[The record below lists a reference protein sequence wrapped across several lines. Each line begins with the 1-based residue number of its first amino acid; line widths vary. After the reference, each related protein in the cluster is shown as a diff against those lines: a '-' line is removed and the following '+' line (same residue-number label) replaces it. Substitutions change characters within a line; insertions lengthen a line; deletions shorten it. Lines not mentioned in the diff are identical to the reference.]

1 MTDNNHPTAA
11 LADTRAPWGPAQPGY
26 PGQPGHPGQPASR
39 ATPDPAEPRTLN
51 VDATVALHGLP
62 PAHSAAAVPTHRLP
76 TAAELAQ
83 RQQHLADTAA
93 QLKTELVG
101 IDEVIDR
108 VIDAVRAW
116 YVLPQ
121 LIRRPVIVCLWGLTG
136 TGKTQLTRRLAQLL
150 GFYDRFVEVQMDGF
164 SHGAGYRSSTISGM
178 LADSGISEG
187 APGMLVL
194 DEFQRFRTVDRK
206 GEEAKVERY
215 QDVWSLL
222 SDGRLPPAL
231 TALSNI
237 ERKLA
242 DSHYEAERAEDDEN
256 ERAGKKPYRFQL
268 DAWDAQELKRMLK
281 LSEPLAE
288 IMQWPSAKVLA
299 MYMEFQRSNQ
309 SWETDYSR
317 LLVFV
322 CGNLD
327 EMYHETAQRVEDCD
341 TDADIFH
348 RLTRKLSIIDVKK
361 ALSERFKPEQIARLG
376 NEHVIYPSFSRATYE
391 LLIRQLCDR
400 YVQDVAAQC
409 GVRFAIGEDVQRE
422 IYANAV
428 FPAQGTRPLFSSV
441 HAILS
446 ANLVKATLWVMEQSL
461 PLSQVFAIHLA
472 ADRRHLAVQGT
483 DAHGGTHERQFAVAL
498 ELNRLKQRANADFRA
513 LLAVHEAGH
522 ALVYCLLF
530 GQAPQEVKI
539 NIASFEGGYNSFA
552 GLKVTT
558 RQNALD
564 MMCVGLAGRVA
575 EELVFGE
582 MACTTGAE
590 QDYKQVTA
598 EAARYVRHH
607 GFGARISRT
616 DATVEMDNHIN
627 TDVGPSNAAIEA
639 LLQSQYQRTQALLHG
654 HQPALNALVG
664 ALMDHGMI
672 AQDEMQALLA
682 AQGLT
687 LAVRP
692 ASCGGAEDSLVLEP
706 FAERLALFQRH
717 GATQ

>member
-1 MTDNNHPTAA
+1 M
-11 LADTRAPWGPAQPGY
+11 
-26 PGQPGHPGQPASR
+26 
-39 ATPDPAEPRTLN
+39 
-51 VDATVALHGLP
+51 
-62 PAHSAAAVPTHRLP
+62 AHREL
-76 TAAELAQ
+76 LAQ
-83 RQQHLADTAA
+83 RQQALALAA
-93 QLKTELVG
+93 TQLKAELFG
-101 IDEVIDR
+101 IDDVIDR
-108 VIDAVRAW
+108 VIDAIRAW
-116 YVLPQ
+116 YVLPE
-121 LIRRPVIVCLWGLTG
+121 LITRPVIVCLWGLTG

-164 SHGAGYRSSTISGM
+164 SHGASYRSSSISGM
-178 LADSGISEG
+178 LGDSGIHEG

-194 DEFQRFRTVDRK
+194 DEFQRFRTIDRK
-206 GEEAKVERY
+206 GEDVKVERY
-215 QDVWSLL
+215 QDVWTLL

-231 TALSNI
+231 SALTNI

-242 DSHYEAERAEDDEN
+242 DAHYEAERADDNED

-268 DAWDAQELKRMLK
+268 DAWDALELKRMLK

-288 IMQWPSAKVLA
+288 IMQWPPAQVQTLFTR
-299 MYMEFQRSNQ
+299 FQQSLS
-309 SWETDYSR
+309 SWETDYSK

-348 RLTRKLSIIDVKK
+348 RLTRKLSLIDVKK
-361 ALSERFKPEQIARLG
+361 ALGERFKPEQIARLG
-376 NEHVIYPSFSRATYE
+376 NEHVIYPSFNKATYE
-391 LLIRQLCDR
+391 QLIRNLCAR
-400 YVQDVAAQC
+400 YCNDIAAQC
-409 GVRFAIGEDVQRE
+409 GVQFAIGQDVHDE
-422 IYANAV
+422 LYANAV

-446 ANLVKATLWVMEQSL
+446 ANLVNAALWVLEQQL
-461 PLSQVFAIHLA
+461 PLAQSFGITLA
-472 ADRRHLAVQGT
+472 ADKRHLLVRGTNAQGEVQQ
-483 DAHGGTHERQFAVAL
+483 AQFAVTL
-498 ELNRLKQRANADFRA
+498 ELNRIKQRANADFRA

-522 ALVYCLLF
+522 GLVYCLLF

-598 EAARYVRHH
+598 EAARYIRHH
-607 GFGARISRT
+607 GFGTRLSRT
-616 DATVEMDNHIN
+616 DVTVELDNHLN
-627 TDVGPSNAAIEA
+627 TDVEPSNAAIEQ
-639 LLQSQYQRTQALLHG
+639 LLQSQYQRASALLRQHR
-654 HQPALNALVG
+654 G
-664 ALMDHGMI
+664 ALTRLVEALTDHGMI
-672 AQDEMQALLA
+672 AQPEMQALM
-682 AQGLT
+682 AQSGVAIAVATHAGPDET
-687 LAVRP
+687 LI
-692 ASCGGAEDSLVLEP
+692 LEP
-706 FAERLALFQRH
+706 FAARLAAFQQQT
-717 GATQ
+717 GGEPAQAPDSESPACL

>member
-1 MTDNNHPTAA
+1 MDLSTLQETTPREHTPGTAQRELLALRQQA
-11 LADTRAPWGPAQPGY
+11 LAQA
-26 PGQPGHPGQPASR
+26 
-39 ATPDPAEPRTLN
+39 
-51 VDATVALHGLP
+51 
-62 PAHSAAAVPTHRLP
+62 
-76 TAAELAQ
+76 
-83 RQQHLADTAA
+83 AA
-93 QLKTELVG
+93 QLKAELFG
-101 IDEVIDR
+101 IDDVIDR
-108 VIDAVRAW
+108 VIDAIRAW

-121 LIRRPVIVCLWGLTG
+121 LITRPVIVCLWGLTG

-164 SHGAGYRSSTISGM
+164 SHGASYRSSSISGM
-178 LADSGISEG
+178 LGDSGIHEG
-187 APGMLVL
+187 MPGILVL
-194 DEFQRFRTVDRK
+194 DEFQRFRTVDTK
-206 GEEAKVERY
+206 GADVKVERY
-215 QDVWSLL
+215 QDVWTLL

-231 TALSNI
+231 SALSNI

-242 DSHYEAERAEDDEN
+242 DAHYEAERAEDGDDD
-256 ERAGKKPYRFQL
+256 RAGKKPYRFQL

-281 LSEPLAE
+281 LQEPLSA
-288 IMQWPSAKVLA
+288 IMQWPPAKVQALFA
-299 MYMEFQRSNQ
+299 SFQQ
-309 SWETDYSR
+309 SSHAWETDYSK

-348 RLTRKLSIIDVKK
+348 RLTRKLSLIDVKK

-376 NEHVIYPSFSRATYE
+376 NEHVIYPSFNKATYE
-391 LLIRQLCDR
+391 QLIRNLCAR
-400 YVQDVAAQC
+400 YCDDIAAQC
-409 GVRFAIGEDVQRE
+409 GVRFAIGQDVHDE
-422 IYANAV
+422 LYANAV

-446 ANLVKATLWVMEQSL
+446 ANLVNAALWVLEQQL
-461 PLSQVFAIHLA
+461 PLAQDFGITLA
-472 ADRRHLAVQGT
+472 ADKRHLVVRGAGSQGIEQQ
-483 DAHGGTHERQFAVAL
+483 AQFAVTL

-522 ALVYCLLF
+522 GLVYCLLF

-598 EAARYVRHH
+598 EAARFIRHH
-607 GFGARISRT
+607 GFGTRLSRT
-616 DATVEMDNHIN
+616 DVTVELDNHLN
-627 TDVGPSNAAIEA
+627 TDVDPSNAAIEE
-639 LLQSQYQRTQALLHG
+639 LLQSQYQRASALLG
-654 HQPALNALVG
+654 QHQGAITRLVEALL
-664 ALMDHGMI
+664 DHGMI
-672 AQDEMQALLA
+672 AQPEMQTLMAQSGVAIAVVAHTGPDEALI
-682 AQGLT
+682 
-687 LAVRP
+687 
-692 ASCGGAEDSLVLEP
+692 LEP
-706 FAERLALFQRH
+706 FAARLAAFRQQN
-717 GATQ
+717 GGQAATAPDSESPACL

>member
-1 MTDNNHPTAA
+1 MDLSTLQETTPRERHTPGAAHRELLAERQQA
-11 LADTRAPWGPAQPGY
+11 LANA
-26 PGQPGHPGQPASR
+26 
-39 ATPDPAEPRTLN
+39 
-51 VDATVALHGLP
+51 
-62 PAHSAAAVPTHRLP
+62 
-76 TAAELAQ
+76 
-83 RQQHLADTAA
+83 AA
-93 QLKTELVG
+93 QLKAELFG
-101 IDEVIDR
+101 IDDVIDR
-108 VIDAVRAW
+108 VIDAIRAW

-121 LIRRPVIVCLWGLTG
+121 LITRPVIVCLWGLTG

-164 SHGAGYRSSTISGM
+164 SHGASYRSSSISGM
-178 LADSGISEG
+178 LGDSGIHEG

-194 DEFQRFRTVDRK
+194 DEFQRFRTVSTK
-206 GEEAKVERY
+206 GEEVKVERY
-215 QDVWSLL
+215 QDVWTLL

-231 TALSNI
+231 SALTNI

-242 DSHYEAERAEDDEN
+242 DAHYEAERADDNEE

-281 LSEPLAE
+281 LQEPLAE
-288 IMQWPSAKVLA
+288 IMQWPPAQVQVLFTR
-299 MYMEFQRSNQ
+299 FQQSLS
-309 SWETDYSR
+309 SWETDYSK

-348 RLTRKLSIIDVKK
+348 RLTRKLSLIDVKK

-376 NEHVIYPSFSRATYE
+376 NEHVIYPSFNKATYE
-391 LLIRQLCDR
+391 QLIRNLCAR
-400 YVQDVAAQC
+400 YCDDIAAQC
-409 GVRFAIGEDVQRE
+409 GVRFAIGQDVHDE
-422 IYANAV
+422 LYANAV

-446 ANLVKATLWVMEQSL
+446 ANLVNAALWVLEQQL
-461 PLSQVFAIHLA
+461 PLAQDFDITLADDKHHLVVQGA
-472 ADRRHLAVQGT
+472 GASGAVQQ
-483 DAHGGTHERQFAVAL
+483 AQFAVTL

-522 ALVYCLLF
+522 GLVYCLLF

-598 EAARYVRHH
+598 EAARFIRHH
-607 GFGARISRT
+607 GFGTRLSRT
-616 DATVEMDNHIN
+616 DVTVELDNHLN
-627 TDVGPSNAAIEA
+627 TDVEPSNAAIEE
-639 LLQSQYQRTQALLHG
+639 LLQSQYQRASALLG
-654 HQPALNALVG
+654 QYRG
-664 ALMDHGMI
+664 ALTRLVEALLDHGMI
-672 AQDEMQALLA
+672 AQPEMQALMAQSGVAIAVA
-682 AQGLT
+682 AQTGPDEALI
-687 LAVRP
+687 
-692 ASCGGAEDSLVLEP
+692 LEP
-706 FAERLALFQRH
+706 FAARLAAFRQQT
-717 GATQ
+717 GGQAATAPDSESPACL

>member
-1 MTDNNHPTAA
+1 MDLSTLQQTTPRERHTPGAAHRELLAERQQVLAYAAA
-11 LADTRAPWGPAQPGY
+11 L
-26 PGQPGHPGQPASR
+26 
-39 ATPDPAEPRTLN
+39 LK
-51 VDATVALHGLP
+51 
-62 PAHSAAAVPTHRLP
+62 
-76 TAAELAQ
+76 AELF
-83 RQQHLADTAA
+83 
-93 QLKTELVG
+93 G
-101 IDEVIDR
+101 IDDVIDR
-108 VIDAVRAW
+108 VIDAIRAW

-121 LIRRPVIVCLWGLTG
+121 LITRPVIVCLWGLTG

-164 SHGAGYRSSTISGM
+164 SHGASYRSSSISGM
-178 LADSGISEG
+178 LGDSGIHEG

-194 DEFQRFRTVDRK
+194 DEFQRFRTVSTK
-206 GEEAKVERY
+206 GEEVKVERY
-215 QDVWSLL
+215 QDVWTLL

-231 TALSNI
+231 SALTNI

-242 DSHYEAERAEDDEN
+242 DAHYEAERADDNEE

-281 LSEPLAE
+281 LQEPLAE
-288 IMQWPSAKVLA
+288 IMQWPPAQVQALFTR
-299 MYMEFQRSNQ
+299 FQQSLS
-309 SWETDYSR
+309 SWETDYSK

-348 RLTRKLSIIDVKK
+348 RLTRKLSLIDVKK

-376 NEHVIYPSFSRATYE
+376 NEHVIYPSFNKATYE
-391 LLIRQLCDR
+391 QLIRNLCAR
-400 YVQDVAAQC
+400 YCDDIAAQC
-409 GVRFAIGEDVQRE
+409 GVRFAIGQDVHDE
-422 IYANAV
+422 LYANAV

-446 ANLVKATLWVMEQSL
+446 ANLVNAALWVLEQQL
-461 PLSQVFAIHLA
+461 PLAQDFGITLA
-472 ADRRHLAVQGT
+472 TDKRHLVVRGAGAQGIEQQ
-483 DAHGGTHERQFAVAL
+483 AQFAVTL

-522 ALVYCLLF
+522 GLVYCLLF

-598 EAARYVRHH
+598 EAARFIRHH
-607 GFGARISRT
+607 GFGTRLSRT
-616 DATVEMDNHIN
+616 DVTVELDNHLN
-627 TDVGPSNAAIEA
+627 TDVEPSNAAIEE
-639 LLQSQYQRTQALLHG
+639 LLQSQYQRASALLG
-654 HQPALNALVG
+654 QYRG
-664 ALMDHGMI
+664 ALTRLVEALLDHGMI
-672 AQDEMQALLA
+672 AQPEMQALMAQSGVAIAVA
-682 AQGLT
+682 AHTGPDEALI
-687 LAVRP
+687 
-692 ASCGGAEDSLVLEP
+692 LEP
-706 FAERLALFQRH
+706 FAARLAAFRQQT
-717 GATQ
+717 GGQAATAPDSESPACL

>member
-1 MTDNNHPTAA
+1 MNPFNHPVPPHLRHPVPHAA
-11 LADTRAPWGPAQPGY
+11 PAGVRPLASTPQPAPVRAQPGESARA
-26 PGQPGHPGQPASR
+26 PASR
-39 ATPDPAEPRTLN
+39 
-51 VDATVALHGLP
+51 
-62 PAHSAAAVPTHRLP
+62 
-76 TAAELAQ
+76 AELAQ
-83 RQQHLADTAA
+83 RQQALTDAA
-93 QLKTELVG
+93 LQLKAELFG
-101 IDEVIDR
+101 IDDVIDR
-108 VIDAVRAW
+108 VIDAIRAW

-121 LIRRPVIVCLWGLTG
+121 LITRPVIVCLWGLTG

-164 SHGAGYRSSTISGM
+164 SHGASYRSSSISGM
-178 LADSGISEG
+178 LGDSGIHEG
-187 APGMLVL
+187 APGILVL
-194 DEFQRFRTVDRK
+194 DEFQRFRTVSTK
-206 GEEAKVERY
+206 GEEVKVERY
-215 QDVWSLL
+215 QDVWTLL

-231 TALSNI
+231 SALTNI

-242 DSHYEAERAEDDEN
+242 DAHYEAERADDNED

-288 IMQWPSAKVLA
+288 IMQWPPTQVQALFTR
-299 MYMEFQRSNQ
+299 FQQSLS
-309 SWETDYSR
+309 SWETDYSK

-348 RLTRKLSIIDVKK
+348 RLTRKLSLIDVKK

-376 NEHVIYPSFSRATYE
+376 NEHVIYPSFNKATYE
-391 LLIRQLCDR
+391 QLIRNLCTR
-400 YVQDVAAQC
+400 YCDDIAAQC
-409 GVRFAIGEDVQRE
+409 GVRFAIGQDVLDAL
-422 IYANAV
+422 YANAV

-446 ANLVKATLWVMEQSL
+446 ANLVNAALWVLEQQL
-461 PLSQVFAIHLA
+461 PLAQDFAIALA
-472 ADRRHLAVQGT
+472 ADKRHLVVHGLGGQGDVQQ
-483 DAHGGTHERQFAVAL
+483 AQFGVTL

-522 ALVYCLLF
+522 GLVYCLLF

-575 EELVFGE
+575 EELVFGD

-598 EAARYVRHH
+598 EAARFIRHH
-607 GFGARISRT
+607 GFGTRLSRT
-616 DATVEMDNHIN
+616 DVTVELDNHLN
-627 TDVGPSNAAIEA
+627 TDVEPSNAAIEE
-639 LLQSQYQRTQALLHG
+639 LLQSQYQRASTLLGQHRGALTR
-654 HQPALNALVG
+654 LVE

-672 AQDEMQALLA
+672 AQPEMQALMAQSGVAIAVA
-682 AQGLT
+682 AHTGPDEALI
-687 LAVRP
+687 
-692 ASCGGAEDSLVLEP
+692 LEP
-706 FAERLALFQRH
+706 FAARLAAFQQQTGGQPAH
-717 GATQ
+717 APDSESPACL

>member
-1 MTDNNHPTAA
+1 MNPFTNNVPPYPRHTLHPAATALPPGGA
-11 LADTRAPWGPAQPGY
+11 ANTAQ
-26 PGQPGHPGQPASR
+26 R
-39 ATPDPAEPRTLN
+39 ATPAQAHFEPA
-51 VDATVALHGLP
+51 VAP
-62 PAHSAAAVPTHRLP
+62 AAAAS
-76 TAAELAQ
+76 AAELAS
-83 RQQHLADTAA
+83 RQQALMAA
-93 QLKTELVG
+93 AVQLKAELFG
-101 IDEVIDR
+101 IDDVIDR
-108 VIDAVRAW
+108 VIDAIRAW

-121 LIRRPVIVCLWGLTG
+121 LITRPVIVCLWGLTG

-164 SHGAGYRSSTISGM
+164 SHGASYRSSSISGM
-178 LADSGISEG
+178 LGDSGIHEG
-187 APGMLVL
+187 APGILVM

-206 GEEAKVERY
+206 GEEVKVERY
-215 QDVWSLL
+215 QDVWTLL

-231 TALSNI
+231 SALTNI

-242 DSHYEAERAEDDEN
+242 DAHYEAERADDNED

-281 LSEPLAE
+281 LQEPLAE
-288 IMQWPSAKVLA
+288 IMQWPPTQVQALFTR
-299 MYMEFQRSNQ
+299 FQQSLS
-309 SWETDYSR
+309 SWETDYSK

-348 RLTRKLSIIDVKK
+348 RLTRKLSLIDVKK
-361 ALSERFKPEQIARLG
+361 ALSGRFKPEQIARLG
-376 NEHVIYPSFSRATYE
+376 NEHVIYPSLSKATYE
-391 LLIRQLCDR
+391 QLIRNLCTR
-400 YVQDVAAQC
+400 YVDDIAAQC
-409 GVRFAIGEDVQRE
+409 GVRFAIEQDVLDE
-422 IYANAV
+422 LYANAV

-446 ANLVKATLWVMEQSL
+446 ANLVNAALWVLGQEL
-461 PLSQVFAIHLA
+461 PLAQDFGIALA
-472 ADRRHLAVQGT
+472 ADKRHLVVRGLSADGT
-483 DAHGGTHERQFAVAL
+483 AKQALFAVSL

-522 ALVYCLLF
+522 ALAYCLLF

-575 EELVFGE
+575 EALVFGE

-598 EAARYVRHH
+598 EAARFIRHH
-607 GFGARISRT
+607 GFGDRISRT
-616 DATVEMDNHIN
+616 DVTMELDNHLN
-627 TDVGPSNAAIEA
+627 TDVEPSNTAIEA
-639 LLQSQYQRTQALLHG
+639 LLQAQYQRAQGLLRG
-654 HQPALNALVG
+654 HCG
-664 ALMDHGMI
+664 ALTRLVDALTDHGMI
-672 AQDEMQALLA
+672 AQPEMQALLA
-682 AQGLT
+682 QSSIAI
-687 LAVRP
+687 AVGTP
-692 ASCGGAEDSLVLEP
+692 SGPDESLILEP
-706 FAERLALFQRH
+706 FARRLAAFRQQTESPSAAPPASESAACL
-717 GATQ
+717 

>member
-1 MTDNNHPTAA
+1 MD
-11 LADTRAPWGPAQPGY
+11 L
-26 PGQPGHPGQPASR
+26 S
-39 ATPDPAEPRTLN
+39 TL
-51 VDATVALHGLP
+51 THSEP
-62 PAHSAAAVPTHRLP
+62 PAPGDAAPGVDRQL
-76 TAAELAQ
+76 LAQ
-83 RQQHLADTAA
+83 RQHTLAAAAA
-93 QLKTELVG
+93 QLKAELVG
-101 IDEVIDR
+101 IDDVIDC

-121 LIRRPVIVCLWGLTG
+121 LITRPVIVCLWGLTG

-164 SHGAGYRSSTISGM
+164 SHGAGYRSSSISGM
-178 LADSGISEG
+178 LLDSGIHEG
-187 APGMLVL
+187 APGILVL
-194 DEFQRFRTVDRK
+194 DEFQRFRTIDRK
-206 GEEAKVERY
+206 GEEVKVERY
-215 QDVWSLL
+215 QDVWTLL

-231 TALSNI
+231 SALSNV

-242 DSHYEAERAEDDEN
+242 DAHYEAERAEDDED

-299 MYMEFQRSNQ
+299 MYLQFQRSHQ
-309 SWETDYSR
+309 AWETDYSR

-361 ALSERFKPEQIARLG
+361 ALAERFKPEQIARLG

-391 LLIRQLCDR
+391 QLIRQLCGR
-400 YVQDVAAQC
+400 YVDDVAAQC
-409 GVRFAIGEDVQRE
+409 GVRFAIAQDVLDE

-441 HAILS
+441 HGILS
-446 ANLVKATLWVMEQSL
+446 ANLVKGALWVLEQAL
-461 PLSQVFAIHLA
+461 PLAQVFALTLA
-472 ADRRHLAVQGT
+472 ADRRHLRVQGH
-483 DAHGGTHERQFAVAL
+483 DAAGGRRQRDLPVTL

-522 ALVYCLLF
+522 ALVYGLLF

-598 EAARYVRHH
+598 EAARFVRHH
-607 GFGARISRT
+607 GFGTRISRT
-616 DATVEMDNHIN
+616 DATVEMDTHIN
-627 TDVGPSNAAIEA
+627 TDVEPSNAAIEELLQAQYRRAQA
-639 LLQSQYQRTQALLHG
+639 LLQG
-654 HQPALNALVG
+654 HQASLQDLVA

-672 AQDEMQALLA
+672 APEEMQSILGAR
-682 AQGLT
+682 GVRV
-687 LAVRP
+687 AVRT
-692 ASCGGAEDSLVLEP
+692 AAAGSDEALVLEP
-706 FAERLALFQRH
+706 FAERLAQFQRQS
-717 GATQ
+717 ARP

>member
-1 MTDNNHPTAA
+1 MNPFNNPVPPHLRHPVPHAA
-11 LADTRAPWGPAQPGY
+11 PAGVRPLASTPQPAPVRAQQGEPARA
-26 PGQPGHPGQPASR
+26 PASR
-39 ATPDPAEPRTLN
+39 
-51 VDATVALHGLP
+51 
-62 PAHSAAAVPTHRLP
+62 
-76 TAAELAQ
+76 AELAQ
-83 RQQHLADTAA
+83 RQQALTDAA
-93 QLKTELVG
+93 LQLKAELFG
-101 IDEVIDR
+101 IDDVIDR
-108 VIDAVRAW
+108 VIDAIRAW

-121 LIRRPVIVCLWGLTG
+121 LITRPVIVCLWGLTG

-164 SHGAGYRSSTISGM
+164 SHGASYRSSSISGM
-178 LADSGISEG
+178 LGDSGIHEG

-194 DEFQRFRTVDRK
+194 DEFQRFRTVSTK
-206 GEEAKVERY
+206 GEEVKVERY
-215 QDVWSLL
+215 QDVWTLL

-231 TALSNI
+231 SALTNI

-242 DSHYEAERAEDDEN
+242 DAHYEAERADDNED

-288 IMQWPSAKVLA
+288 IMQWPPTQVQALFTR
-299 MYMEFQRSNQ
+299 FQQSLS
-309 SWETDYSR
+309 SWETDYSK

-348 RLTRKLSIIDVKK
+348 RLTRKLSLIDVKK

-376 NEHVIYPSFSRATYE
+376 NEHVIYPSFNKATYE
-391 LLIRQLCDR
+391 QLIRNLCTR
-400 YVQDVAAQC
+400 YCDDIAAQC
-409 GVRFAIGEDVQRE
+409 GVRFAIGQDVLDE
-422 IYANAV
+422 LYANAV

-446 ANLVKATLWVMEQSL
+446 ANLVNAALWVLEQQL
-461 PLSQVFAIHLA
+461 PLAQDFVIALA
-472 ADRRHLAVQGT
+472 ADKRHLVVHGLGGQGDVQQ
-483 DAHGGTHERQFAVAL
+483 AQFGVTL

-522 ALVYCLLF
+522 GLVYCLLF

-598 EAARYVRHH
+598 EAARFIRHH
-607 GFGARISRT
+607 GFGTRLSRT
-616 DATVEMDNHIN
+616 DVTVELDNHLN
-627 TDVGPSNAAIEA
+627 TDVEPSNAAIEE
-639 LLQSQYQRTQALLHG
+639 LLQSQYQRASTLLGQHRGALTR
-654 HQPALNALVG
+654 LVE

-672 AQDEMQALLA
+672 AQPEMQALMAQSGVAIAVA
-682 AQGLT
+682 AHTGPDEALI
-687 LAVRP
+687 
-692 ASCGGAEDSLVLEP
+692 LEP
-706 FAERLALFQRH
+706 FAARLAAFQQKTGGQPAH
-717 GATQ
+717 APDSESPACL

>member
-1 MTDNNHPTAA
+1 MNPFTHDVPPHQRHPQPHTAPTPA
-11 LADTRAPWGPAQPGY
+11 LATGAIPA
-26 PGQPGHPGQPASR
+26 
-39 ATPDPAEPRTLN
+39 ATPAPVTAQAATRPA
-51 VDATVALHGLP
+51 VWAT
-62 PAHSAAAVPTHRLP
+62 S
-76 TAAELAQ
+76 AELAQ
-83 RQQHLADTAA
+83 RQQALASAAA
-93 QLKTELVG
+93 QLKAELFG
-101 IDEVIDR
+101 IDDVIDR
-108 VIDAVRAW
+108 VIDAIRAW

-121 LIRRPVIVCLWGLTG
+121 LITRPVIVCLWGLTG

-150 GFYDRFVEVQMDGF
+150 GYYDRFVEVQMDGF
-164 SHGAGYRSSTISGM
+164 SHGASYRSSSISGM
-178 LADSGISEG
+178 LGDSGIHEG
-187 APGMLVL
+187 APGILVL
-194 DEFQRFRTVDRK
+194 DEFQRFRTVDTK
-206 GEEAKVERY
+206 GGDVKVERY
-215 QDVWSLL
+215 QDVWTLL

-231 TALSNI
+231 SALSNI

-242 DSHYEAERAEDDEN
+242 DAHYEAERADDNEDD
-256 ERAGKKPYRFQL
+256 RAGKKPYRFQL

-288 IMQWPSAKVLA
+288 IMQWPSAQVQALFA
-299 MYMEFQRSNQ
+299 RFQQ
-309 SWETDYSR
+309 SHHAWETDYSK

-348 RLTRKLSIIDVKK
+348 RLTRKLSLIDVKK

-376 NEHVIYPSFSRATYE
+376 NGHVVYPSFSKATYE
-391 LLIRQLCDR
+391 QLIRNLCTR
-400 YVQDVAAQC
+400 YVDDIAAQC
-409 GVRFAIGEDVQRE
+409 GVRFAIGQDVQSE
-422 IYANAV
+422 LYANAV

-446 ANLVKATLWVMEQSL
+446 ANLVNAALWVREQAL
-461 PLSQVFAIHLA
+461 PLSQDFAISLSV
-472 ADRRHLAVQGT
+472 DKRHLVVDGIGADGLARQ
-483 DAHGGTHERQFAVAL
+483 AQFAVTL

-522 ALVYCLLF
+522 ALAYCVLF

-598 EAARYVRHH
+598 EAARFIRHH
-607 GFGARISRT
+607 GFGERISRT
-616 DATVEMDNHIN
+616 DVTVELDNHLN
-627 TDVGPSNAAIEA
+627 TDVEPSNAAIEA
-639 LLQSQYQRTQALLHG
+639 LLQAQYRRAQALLRQ
-654 HQPALNALVG
+654 HQDALGRLVEALT
-664 ALMDHGMI
+664 DHGMI
-672 AQDEMQALLA
+672 AQPEMQALMAQSGVAIAVPA
-682 AQGLT
+682 ATGADET
-687 LAVRP
+687 LI
-692 ASCGGAEDSLVLEP
+692 LEP
-706 FAERLALFQRH
+706 FAARLAAFRQQTVALAAPRP
-717 GATQ
+717 ANESAACL

>member
-1 MTDNNHPTAA
+1 MNELNNKNMDLSTHHHHQ
-11 LADTRAPWGPAQPGY
+11 L
-26 PGQPGHPGQPASR
+26 
-39 ATPDPAEPRTLN
+39 PD
-51 VDATVALHGLP
+51 
-62 PAHSAAAVPTHRLP
+62 AAAPGADHQL
-76 TAAELAQ
+76 LAQ
-83 RQQHLADTAA
+83 RQHTLAAAAA
-93 QLKTELVG
+93 QLKAELVG
-101 IDEVIDR
+101 IDDVIDR

-121 LIRRPVIVCLWGLTG
+121 LISRPVIVCLWGLTG

-164 SHGAGYRSSTISGM
+164 SHGASYRSSSISGM
-178 LADSGISEG
+178 LADSGIHEG
-187 APGMLVL
+187 APGILVL

-206 GEEAKVERY
+206 GEEVKVERY
-215 QDVWSLL
+215 QDVWTLL

-231 TALSNI
+231 SALSNI

-242 DSHYEAERAEDDEN
+242 DAHYEAERAEDDEN

-281 LSEPLAE
+281 LTEPLAE
-288 IMQWPSAKVLA
+288 IMQWPSSKVLA
-299 MYMEFQRSNQ
+299 MYLQFQRSHQ
-309 SWETDYSR
+309 AWETDYSR

-361 ALSERFKPEQIARLG
+361 ALAERFKPEQIARLG

-391 LLIRQLCDR
+391 QLIRQLCAR
-400 YVQDVAAQC
+400 YVEDVAAQC
-409 GVRFAIGEDVQRE
+409 GVRFAIGQDVLDE

-446 ANLVKATLWVMEQSL
+446 ANLVKAALWVLEQSL
-461 PLSQVFAIHLA
+461 PTAQSFRMALA
-472 ADRRHLAVQGT
+472 ADRRHLVVQGH
-483 DAHGGTHERQFAVAL
+483 DAAGRLQTCELPVTL

-522 ALVYCLLF
+522 ALTYCLLF

-607 GFGARISRT
+607 GFDARISRT

-627 TDVGPSNAAIEA
+627 TDVGPSNAAIEE
-639 LLQSQYQRTQALLHG
+639 LLQAQYRRTQALLRG
-654 HQPALNALVG
+654 QPAALHALVA
-664 ALMDHGMI
+664 ALMDHGLI

-682 AQGLT
+682 AHGLRVAT
-687 LAVRP
+687 RP
-692 ASCGGAEDSLVLEP
+692 AVPGGDETLVLEP
-706 FAERLALFQRH
+706 FAERLAQFRRR

>member
-1 MTDNNHPTAA
+1 MNPLTHPTPPHPRQTTERPTLIGVPPLTAITPSTPTQSPTHGPANALIEHAELVLRQKALTAAA
-11 LADTRAPWGPAQPGY
+11 L
-26 PGQPGHPGQPASR
+26 
-39 ATPDPAEPRTLN
+39 
-51 VDATVALHGLP
+51 
-62 PAHSAAAVPTHRLP
+62 
-76 TAAELAQ
+76 
-83 RQQHLADTAA
+83 
-93 QLKTELVG
+93 QLKSELFG
-101 IDEVIDR
+101 IDDVIDR
-108 VIDAVRAW
+108 VIDALRAW

-121 LIRRPVIVCLWGLTG
+121 LITRPVIVCLWGLTG
-136 TGKTQLTRRLAQLL
+136 TGKTQLTRRVAQLL

-164 SHGAGYRSSTISGM
+164 SHGAGHRSSSISGM
-178 LADSGISEG
+178 LGDSGIHEG
-187 APGMLVL
+187 TPGILVL
-194 DEFQRFRTVDRK
+194 DEFQRFRTMDRK
-206 GEEAKVERY
+206 GEDVKVERY
-215 QDVWSLL
+215 QDVWTLL

-231 TALSNI
+231 SALSNI

-242 DSHYEAERAEDDEN
+242 DAHYEAERAQDNEHED
-256 ERAGKKPYRFQL
+256 ERPGKKPYRFQL

-281 LSEPLAE
+281 LKEPLPA
-288 IMQWPSAKVLA
+288 IMQWSPAKVQSLFA
-299 MYMEFQRSNQ
+299 SFQQ
-309 SWETDYSR
+309 SSHAWETDYSQ

-361 ALSERFKPEQIARLG
+361 ALGERFKPEQIARLG
-376 NEHVIYPSFSRATYE
+376 NEHVIYPSFSKATYE
-391 LLIRQLCDR
+391 QLIRNLCVR
-400 YVQDVAAQC
+400 YCDDIAAQC
-409 GVRFAIGEDVQRE
+409 GVRFAIGQDVLDE
-422 IYANAV
+422 LYANAV

-446 ANLVKATLWVMEQSL
+446 ANLVNAALWALEQQL
-461 PLSQVFAIHLA
+461 PLAQNFAISLA
-472 ADRRHLAVQGT
+472 ADKRHLLARGFSSQG
-483 DAHGGTHERQFAVAL
+483 DARQAQFVVTL

-522 ALVYCLLF
+522 GLVYCLLF

-590 QDYKQVTA
+590 QDYKQVTS
-598 EAARYVRHH
+598 EAARYIRHH
-607 GFGARISRT
+607 GFGTRLSRT
-616 DATVEMDNHIN
+616 DVTIEPDNHLN
-627 TDVGPSNAAIEA
+627 TDVNPSNCAIEA
-639 LLQSQYQRTQALLHG
+639 LLQAQYERAQSLLRQHRDALMR
-654 HQPALNALVG
+654 LVD

-672 AQDEMQALLA
+672 AQPEMQALMAESGIAIALD
-682 AQGLT
+682 
-687 LAVRP
+687 AVSGSDETRI
-692 ASCGGAEDSLVLEP
+692 LEP
-706 FAERLALFQRH
+706 FAARLTAFVQQTCLSEQGH
-717 GATQ
+717 DLPEATQRSLREAIQDAAVRSQ

>member
-1 MTDNNHPTAA
+1 MDLSTTNPT
-11 LADTRAPWGPAQPGY
+11 LP
-26 PGQPGHPGQPASR
+26 PGQH
-39 ATPDPAEPRTLN
+39 
-51 VDATVALHGLP
+51 LP
-62 PAHSAAAVPTHRLP
+62 TETHRALL
-76 TAAELAQ
+76 TQ
-83 RQQHLADTAA
+83 RQQALAQAAA
-93 QLKTELVG
+93 QLKAELFG

-108 VIDAVRAW
+108 VIDAIRAW

-121 LIRRPVIVCLWGLTG
+121 LITRPVIVCLWGLTG

-164 SHGAGYRSSTISGM
+164 SHGASYRSSSISGM
-178 LADSGISEG
+178 LGDSGIQEG
-187 APGMLVL
+187 APGILVL

-206 GEEAKVERY
+206 GEDVKVERY
-215 QDVWSLL
+215 QDVWTLL

-231 TALSNI
+231 SALTNI

-242 DSHYEAERAEDDEN
+242 DAHYEAERAEDDDD
-256 ERAGKKPYRFQL
+256 RAGKKPYRFQL

-288 IMQWPSAKVLA
+288 IMQWPPAQVQALFTR
-299 MYMEFQRSNQ
+299 FQQSLS
-309 SWETDYSR
+309 SWETDYSK

-348 RLTRKLSIIDVKK
+348 RLTRKLSLIDVKK

-376 NEHVIYPSFSRATYE
+376 NEHVVYPSFNKATYE
-391 LLIRQLCDR
+391 QLIRSLCTR
-400 YVQDVAAQC
+400 YCDDIATQC
-409 GVRFAIGEDVQRE
+409 GVRFAIAQDVHDE
-422 IYANAV
+422 LYANAV

-446 ANLVKATLWVMEQSL
+446 ANLVKAALWVLEQAL
-461 PLSQVFAIHLA
+461 PLSPTYSIRLA
-472 ADRRHLAVQGT
+472 ADKRHLVVEAGT
-483 DAHGGTHERQFAVAL
+483 QQALFAVTL

-522 ALVYCLLF
+522 ALVYGLLF

-598 EAARYVRHH
+598 EAARYIRHH
-607 GFGARISRT
+607 GFGARLART
-616 DATVEMDNHIN
+616 DVTVEMDNHIN
-627 TDVGPSNAAIEA
+627 TDVAPSNAAIEE
-639 LLQSQYQRTQALLHG
+639 LLQAQYQRAGTLLRQYQGALTD
-654 HQPALNALVG
+654 LVD

-672 AQDEMQALLA
+672 ARNEMQSLMAKR
-682 AQGLT
+682 GIGI
-687 LAVRP
+687 AVPP
-692 ASCGGAEDSLVLEP
+692 ATGPDEALVLEP
-706 FAERLALFQRH
+706 FAARLTAFKQPAATVSAH
-717 GATQ
+717 GDVPPLAAESSACL